1 VLLAAL
7 RTAAGAVSEP
17 VRAGTGVYVVKTVER
32 RPADPQG
39 FDKVRDQM
47 RIQLL
52 EAKRNEAWARWI
64 KGLYTGAQVKVQGE
78 TVPVPADR

>member
-1 VLLAAL
+1 V
-7 RTAAGAVSEP
+7 RTGA
-17 VRAGTGVYVVKTVER
+17 GVYVVKTVER

-39 FDKVRDQM
+39 LDKVRDQM
-47 RIQLL
+47 RSQLL

-64 KGLYTGAQVKVQGE
+64 KGLYTGAQVKIQGE